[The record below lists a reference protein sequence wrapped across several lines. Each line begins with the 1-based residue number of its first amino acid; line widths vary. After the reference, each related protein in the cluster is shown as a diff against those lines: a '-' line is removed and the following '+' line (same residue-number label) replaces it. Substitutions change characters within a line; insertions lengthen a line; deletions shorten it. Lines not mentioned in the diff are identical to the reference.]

1 MISRVLIVG
10 SGNISR
16 RHFALAQEFIP
27 DAQIR
32 RLRHLPSISH
42 TNVSAEDLTSMEEV
56 SQFQPE
62 IAVICN
68 PANQHLEMAELMSQ
82 LGAHLF
88 IEKPL
93 SDSLEGVH
101 DFIQSYEDRST
112 LLLLGYNLRY
122 SDSLGAFREA
132 ILSGLIG
139 RSLSVR
145 CEVGQYLPNWRQNLD
160 YRQTVSAKKELGGGV
175 LLELSHEFD
184 YLRWIFGEVE
194 WVRATLSKQSDL
206 EINVEDSAHLV
217 LGFSNSE
224 ANGELI
230 ASVNMDFI
238 RQDTTRICTVI
249 GEKGTLRWDA
259 ISSNVSFFDPKSG
272 TWSTF
277 YSGKANL
284 DDTYRSEW
292 KDFLECIEEKK
303 SPEVGGMDGLRVLE
317 IIDAVRISAI
327 DGHQVMVLRSQH
339 ETTREK

>member
-32 RLRHLPSISH
+32 RLRHLPSTSYS
-42 TNVSAEDLTSMEEV
+42 NVSVEDLTSMEEV

-68 PANQHLEMAELMSQ
+68 PASQHLEMAKLMCQ

-93 SDSLEGVH
+93 SDSLEGVN

-145 CEVGQYLPNWRQNLD
+145 CEVGQYLPNWRPNLD

-217 LGFSNSE
+217 LGFSNPE
-224 ANGELI
+224 TKGQLI
-230 ASVNMDFI
+230 ASVNMDLI
-238 RQDTTRICTVI
+238 RQDTTRNCTVI

-259 ISSNVSFFDPKSG
+259 ISGKVSFFEPKSG
-272 TWSTF
+272 TYTTL
-277 YSGKANL
+277 YSGKVNL

-292 KDFLECIEEKK
+292 KDFLECIEENR
-303 SPEVGGMDGLRVLE
+303 SPEVSGQDGLRVLE
-317 IIDAVRISAI
+317 IIEAVRISAI

-339 ETTREK
+339 ETTSEK

>member
-1 MISRVLIVG
+1 VISRVLIVG
-10 SGNISR
+10 SGNISK
-16 RHFALAQEFIP
+16 RHFALAQELIP
-27 DAQIR
+27 GVQIR
-32 RLRHLPSISH
+32 RLRHLLSTSYS
-42 TNVSAEDLTSMEEV
+42 NDSAEDITSMDGV
-56 SQFQPE
+56 IQFQPD

-68 PANQHLEMAELMSQ
+68 PATQHLEMAKLMSQ

-101 DFIQSYEDRST
+101 DFIQSYEARST
-112 LLLLGYNLRY
+112 LLLLGYNLRH
-122 SDSLGAFREA
+122 SDSLGAFRKA

-145 CEVGQYLPNWRQNLD
+145 CEVGQYLPNWRPNLD

-184 YLRWIFGEVE
+184 YLRWIFGEVK

-224 ANGELI
+224 ANGQLI
-230 ASVNMDFI
+230 ASINMDFI
-238 RQDTTRICTVI
+238 RQDPTRNCTVI

-259 ISSNVSFFDPKSG
+259 INSKVSFFEPKSG
-272 TWSTF
+272 AWSTL

-292 KDFLECIEEKK
+292 KYFLECIEEKK
-303 SPEVGGMDGLRVLE
+303 SPEVGGQDGLRVLE
-317 IIDAVRISAI
+317 IIDAIRISAI

-339 ETTREK
+339 ETTSEK